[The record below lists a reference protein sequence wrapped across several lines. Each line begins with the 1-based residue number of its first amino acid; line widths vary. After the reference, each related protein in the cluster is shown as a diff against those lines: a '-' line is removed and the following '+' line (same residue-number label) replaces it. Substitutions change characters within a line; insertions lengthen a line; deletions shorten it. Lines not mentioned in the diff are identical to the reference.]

1 MSRAGSD
8 YQFVSESST
17 AIEESVTQAYTAI
30 TGQGVRNASPEKLFI
45 KWVTAMLVQAYASIN
60 IAGNQNIPSRAEG
73 QNLDALGELFYAST
87 RPQATAAGVQME
99 FTISTEQT
107 SVVLVPAGTRV
118 TTDDGAVNFSTDED
132 AFIPIGETTVIVHCT
147 CDTVGVVGNGYAI
160 GEITKC
166 VDVFPY
172 YASCVNVDESDGGS
186 DTATDEEYYALMVAS
201 LAAYS
206 CAGAEDAYMYFAKS
220 VSTDIEDV
228 LVNSP
233 TPGEVRIYVLMN
245 TGAAAGTEIKNL
257 VYAACSAKEHRPMT
271 DLVLVSDPDTV
282 SYDID
287 ITFYIANNATSSAS
301 DIASA
306 VNDAVNN
313 FVSWQAGK
321 LGRDINPSTLIRMIM
336 AVNGVKRVEVVSPEF
351 TVLRDG
357 TDISTLAL
365 SVPQLAEVNTISITN
380 GGYENE

>member
-1 MSRAGSD
+1 
-8 YQFVSESST
+8 
-17 AIEESVTQAYTAI
+17 
-30 TGQGVRNASPEKLFI
+30 
-45 KWVTAMLVQAYASIN
+45 
-60 IAGNQNIPSRAEG
+60 
-73 QNLDALGELFYAST
+73 
-87 RPQATAAGVQME
+87 
-99 FTISTEQT
+99 
-107 SVVLVPAGTRV
+107 
-118 TTDDGAVNFSTDED
+118 
-132 AFIPIGETTVIVHCT
+132 
-147 CDTVGVVGNGYAI
+147 
-160 GEITKC
+160 
-166 VDVFPY
+166 
-172 YASCVNVDESDGGS
+172 
-186 DTATDEEYYALMVAS
+186 
-201 LAAYS
+201 
-206 CAGAEDAYMYFAKS
+206 
-220 VSTDIEDV
+220 
-228 LVNSP
+228 
-233 TPGEVRIYVLMN
+233 
-245 TGAAAGTEIKNL
+245 
-257 VYAACSAKEHRPMT
+257 MT

-365 SVPQLAEVNTISITN
+365 SVPQLAQINTISITN